1 MLKYLTIICLKQNPN
16 SEMHWVA
23 VFKPG
28 AVFPG
33 GPVIKNLSANA
44 GDMGSIPGPISHA
57 VEQLPPCATTTEAHM
72 PRACVPQQEK
82 PWQWEDL
89 APQLE
94 SGPHLPKLVKAFL
107 QPQRPSAAINK

>member
-82 PWQWEDL
+82 PLQGEAL
-89 APQLE
+89 ELQLECSLHLPQLE
-94 SGPHLPKLVKAFL
+94 KSLCRNEDPL
-107 QPQRPSAAINK
+107 QPKIN